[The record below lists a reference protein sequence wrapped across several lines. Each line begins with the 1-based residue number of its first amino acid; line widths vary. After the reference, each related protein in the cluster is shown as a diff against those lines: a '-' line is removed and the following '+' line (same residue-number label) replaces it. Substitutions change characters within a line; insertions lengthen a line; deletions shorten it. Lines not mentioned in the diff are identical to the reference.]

1 MLCLQT
7 WGLCSIRHESGG
19 DGFSHWQPLK
29 ILEGNNHCTW
39 AEAGRREGGWTTSR
53 REGGIGVNPVLRAHQ
68 INDVTEC
75 DRINPLVSG
84 FRISTRAVFSVRF
97 SLPLP
102 LPWVLVYSRLATD
115 SACFSSPSTFF
126 LLATLSASVAFL
138 CMSFLILLPFS

>member
-19 DGFSHWQPLK
+19 EGFSHWQPLK

-39 AEAGRREGGWTTSR
+39 AEARR
-53 REGGIGVNPVLRAHQ
+53 REGGIGPNPVLRAHQ

-75 DRINPLVSG
+75 DRISPLASG

>member
-19 DGFSHWQPLK
+19 GGFSHWQPLK

-39 AEAGRREGGWTTSR
+39 AEARR

-75 DRINPLVSG
+75 DRINPLASG
-84 FRISTRAVFSVRF
+84 FRISTRAVFSFRF
-97 SLPLP
+97 SLP
-102 LPWVLVYSRLATD
+102 LPWVLVLSRLATD
-115 SACFSSPSTFF
+115 SVCFSFPSTFF
-126 LLATLSASVAFL
+126 LLATISASVALSACLSSFSYRFL
-138 CMSFLILLPFS
+138 SL